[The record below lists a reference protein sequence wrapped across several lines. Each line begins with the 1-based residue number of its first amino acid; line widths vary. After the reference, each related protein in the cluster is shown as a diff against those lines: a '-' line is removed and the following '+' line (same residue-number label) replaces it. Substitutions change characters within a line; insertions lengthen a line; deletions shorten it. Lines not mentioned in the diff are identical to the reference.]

1 MAEVKAKNVS
11 LIIKILAVVFVI
23 TCSVLKW
30 IGVFTEATITEIC
43 IVAGTMVAI
52 FGDVSVN
59 TALDKFTK
67 KDVE

>member
-30 IGVFTEATITEIC
+30 VGGFTKATITEIC
-43 IVAGTMVAI
+43 IVAGTMAAI

-59 TALDKFTK
+59 TALDKFRK